1 MLYESQRELYSRL
14 RAYYKICPSVYV
26 RRLPSFCG
34 AWLARRA
41 FTHKSPLDIN
51 KTLKRGCS
59 ATTTSSS
66 NVRVANEVCIYD
78 MKEWSELEMSTRP
91 IQVTS
96 VPQVCISDSTW
107 DISVDI
113 SKIYAKRWL
122 WDVLYISIKWREE
135 RETPRCWDIK

>member
-1 MLYESQRELYSRL
+1 MRCKTDMISGYSVLGELLQGTCFMLYESQRELYSRL

-41 FTHKSPLDIN
+41 FTHTSPLDIN

-66 NVRVANEVCIYD
+66 NFRVANEVCIYD

-96 VPQVCISDSTW
+96 VPQVCISDST
-107 DISVDI
+107 
-113 SKIYAKRWL
+113 
-122 WDVLYISIKWREE
+122 
-135 RETPRCWDIK
+135 

>member
-26 RRLPSFCG
+26 RRLPSFCV
-34 AWLARRA
+34 ACVALY
-41 FTHKSPLDIN
+41 THTSPLDTN

-66 NVRVANEVCIYD
+66 NFRVANEVCIYD

-96 VPQVCISDSTW
+96 VPQVCISDST
-107 DISVDI
+107 
-113 SKIYAKRWL
+113 
-122 WDVLYISIKWREE
+122 
-135 RETPRCWDIK
+135 